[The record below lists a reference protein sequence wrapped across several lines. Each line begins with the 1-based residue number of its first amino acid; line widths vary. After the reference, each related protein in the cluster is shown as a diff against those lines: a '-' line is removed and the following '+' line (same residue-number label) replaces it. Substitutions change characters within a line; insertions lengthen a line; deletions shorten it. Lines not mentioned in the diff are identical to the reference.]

1 MTEASDKIN
10 EPSSPQLEAKIKEK
24 QTKIAENNAAT
35 MNPEID
41 DQAFESL

>member
-24 QTKIAENNAAT
+24 QTKIVENNAAT

-41 DQAFESL
+41 DQALESL